1 MEYSVKVPATI
12 VEGFW
17 RRRPSV
23 DKVKALQLKLAVS
36 MTLHTPGTG
45 LLHTELEEAVGLRI
59 READPE
65 SIRAL
70 IGKNIQI
77 TFSVEESPW
86 ASGGGEGLI
95 SIRRIHPPSPDY
107 KLVGG

>member
-36 MTLHTPGTG
+36 IALHTPGTG

-65 SIRAL
+65 SIRPL

-77 TFSVEESPW
+77 TFSVEES
-86 ASGGGEGLI
+86 GGEGLI